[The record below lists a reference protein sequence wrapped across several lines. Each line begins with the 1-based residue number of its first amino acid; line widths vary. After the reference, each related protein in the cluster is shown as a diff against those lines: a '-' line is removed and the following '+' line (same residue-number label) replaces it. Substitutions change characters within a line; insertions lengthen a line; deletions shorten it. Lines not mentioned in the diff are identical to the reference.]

1 MTKSEFLEQLEQKL
15 LLISEQ
21 ERKDILIEY
30 GTYIDD
36 KIANGASEKEA
47 IQGFGDLDELAK
59 EILEAYKINTDS
71 MDSKADKTLDRA
83 YSKTESF
90 LNKFGNFSVNDI
102 FHLIFDAFV
111 LLILLY
117 IGRILLIDICLNILM
132 NVFNWIFGITYGAGI
147 VYAFEDLMIWIFKL
161 IYLAASILFFISV
174 MSRRIRRIKRHDYRI
189 NVVEDLKQSFNKEA
203 KDFLKEDDG
212 LPPIPGTK
220 PEKTLYHQ
228 RKAQNTD
235 SGSLLIKIILA
246 LISFPTICCIIGFS
260 IALIALFFVGVFEHV
275 YSIGLILL
283 GVGLLSG
290 TISVQWFLIHLWPK
304 KEEIPHA

>member
-1 MTKSEFLEQLEQKL
+1 MKNS
-15 LLISEQ
+15 
-21 ERKDILIEY
+21 
-30 GTYIDD
+30 
-36 KIANGASEKEA
+36 
-47 IQGFGDLDELAK
+47 
-59 EILEAYKINTDS
+59 
-71 MDSKADKTLDRA
+71 
-83 YSKTESF
+83 
-90 LNKFGNFSVNDI
+90 SVNDI

-132 NVFNWIFGITYGAGI
+132 NVVNWIFGITYGAGI

-290 TISVQWFLIHLWPK
+290 SISVQWFLIHLWPK